1 MITKMPIGIKKTAA
15 ELGMSD
21 DVYENSIYEALYN
34 GTFNVTSAN
43 FQGNDDLCTSIGNY
57 IVTSNG
63 EDIYIYYTELS
74 QDSTKNGTEIYGVR
88 YQRGTDNGY
97 WKFGNSVQI
106 TDFGMV
112 IDELDLYMT
121 DDNKNISCF
130 KLLQANG
137 LMKAMQI
144 HL

>member
-1 MITKMPIGIKKTAA
+1 MTDDNKNADWYKKTAA

-74 QDSTKNGTEIYGVR
+74 QDSTKTVLKYTVYVISAAQITVN
-88 YQRGTDNGY
+88 
-97 WKFGNSVQI
+97 WKFRHSVQI
-106 TDFGMV
+106 TV
-112 IDELDLYMT
+112 
-121 DDNKNISCF
+121 SVW
-130 KLLQANG
+130 LLTN
-137 LMKAMQI
+137 LTYI
-144 HL
+144 